1 MINVSIAPPSRWNV
15 PGAASPAEADSAMD
29 RKINYN
35 AMKHQLFTILT
46 FLAMLPLVSCNK
58 TDVIETGEPPRIV
71 VEDSRVYKVKVGR
84 ELLLSPGY
92 ENAGDAEYAWS
103 IGGQTVGTEPDY
115 LFTAVSAGEV
125 FVAVTVTTEYGED
138 SEEFRIDVVDL
149 EIPTVSVA
157 GADEGFR
164 IAAGGSIVLHGSVPE
179 TSIPTT
185 VSWSVDGV
193 KVADTAD
200 FEFTYDTPGVY
211 RLTFAAVNEDGADS
225 IDLEVTVVDVTD
237 MEVVMTFDRTDYHV
251 AAGRRLRLAPRTVEN
266 ADGAVFAWYVDGE
279 KMQESEDSSFV
290 FRSDAQGDRKVT
302 VTATVVREGVEA
314 AVSYDLAVFVCP
326 PEGTYFRPAAGGV
339 PDWTEVYEFTPA
351 PGQFINEGYTAATA
365 EEACRYAEQR
375 LSGAEYV
382 SLGGFGGYIVVG
394 FDHSI
399 SNNGGYD
406 IAITGNSFEGS
417 SEPGIVWVMQDEN
430 GNGLPDDTWYELSGS
445 DSSLPSTIRDYAV
458 TYYRPR
464 GAGMEVQWTDD
475 RGGYGTID
483 YLADFHTQDFYY
495 PAWIEQDSYTL
506 RGTRLEAHN
515 YDASGE
521 GTYWINPEYEWGYAD
536 NYSPIDRLTD
546 SDNAA
551 AGPAVNHFRISD
563 AVQFDGTP
571 ADLQYIDFVKVQT
584 GVNAKSG
591 WLGELSSE
599 VSGIC
604 DYHLKQEN

>member
-1 MINVSIAPPSRWNV
+1 
-15 PGAASPAEADSAMD
+15 
-29 RKINYN
+29 
-35 AMKHQLFTILT
+35 MKHQLFPLFTL
-46 FLAMLPLVSCNK
+46 LALLPLASCNRSE
-58 TDVIETGEPPRIV
+58 VIETGEPPRIV
-71 VEDSRVYKVKVGR
+71 IEDSGVYKVKVGR

-92 ENAGDAEYAWS
+92 ENADGAGYVWS
-103 IGGQTVGTEPDY
+103 IDSRTVGTEPDY
-115 LFTAVSAGEV
+115 LFKAVSAGEV
-125 FVAVTVTTEYGED
+125 FVAVTVSTEYGED

-157 GADEGFR
+157 GAAEGFR

-179 TSIPTT
+179 TSVPTT
-185 VSWSVDGV
+185 VSWSVGGE

-200 FEFTYDTPGVY
+200 YEFTSDTPGVY
-211 RLTFAAVNEDGADS
+211 TLTFAAVNEDGADS
-225 IDLEVTVVDVTD
+225 IDVEVTVVDVTD

-266 ADGAVFAWYVDGE
+266 AGGAVFAWYVDGE
-279 KMQESEDSSFV
+279 KMQEGDDPSFV
-290 FRSDAQGDRKVT
+290 FRSDEQGGRKVS
-302 VTATVVREGVEA
+302 VTAAVVREGVEA
-314 AVSYDLAVFVCP
+314 AVSYDLTIFVCP
-326 PEGTYFRPAAGGV
+326 PEGTYFRPAAGGK
-339 PDWTEVYEFTPA
+339 PDWNRVYEFTPA
-351 PGQFINEGYTAATA
+351 PGQFINEGYTATTA
-365 EEACRYAEQR
+365 GEACRYAEQR
-375 LSGAEYV
+375 LSAAEPV

-399 SNNGGYD
+399 SSNGGYD

-430 GNGLPDDTWYELSGS
+430 GNGLPDDTWYELNGS
-445 DSSLPSTIRDYAV
+445 DSGLPSTIRDYAV

-483 YLADFHTQDFYY
+483 YLSDFHTQDSYY

-515 YDASGE
+515 YDQSGD
-521 GTYWINPEYEWGYAD
+521 GTYWVNPEYEWGYAD
-536 NYSPIDRLTD
+536 NYSPVDRLTD
-546 SDNAA
+546 PDNAA
-551 AGPAVNHFRISD
+551 VNRFRISD

-571 ADLQYIDFVKVQT
+571 AELQYVDFVKVQT

-591 WLGELSSE
+591 WLGELSTE
-599 VSGIC
+599 VSGFC
-604 DYHLKQEN
+604 DCHLEQEN